1 MSVVLVNRG
10 QLTTEYAAAIA
21 VDIIE
26 LLYPGRIEAALAA
39 PTPGTPA
46 P

>member
-1 MSVVLVNRG
+1 
-10 QLTTEYAAAIA
+10 LTTEYAAAIA

-26 LLYPGRIEAALAA
+26 VLFPGRIEAALAA
-39 PTPGTPA
+39 PTPGTPV